1 MIAVSVLLPVYNGE
15 RYLREALRSVLAQ
28 SFADF
33 ELLLL
38 DDGSTDRSLAIAQSF
53 AERDPR
59 VRVVSRENRGL
70 VATLNELLQFAQ
82 GDLIARMDADDIC
95 LPDRLQRQV
104 AYLQAHP
111 EVVCLGGDVE
121 LIDERGRFLTTLRML
136 ERDDEIQR
144 EAMQGHTTICHPC
157 AIYRRAAIQALGG
170 YRGEF
175 YPTEDLDLW
184 LRLGEHGQLAN
195 LRGPVLRYRLHDASI
210 SHNNAQMQ
218 RSAARRSCEDAWR
231 RRGVA
236 GGHFAAQDHW
246 RPGADPQSQHQFT
259 VQYGWWAFNSG
270 ERRTSA
276 IYGLKAIRKMPLRS
290 SGWRL
295 LLCAVAKPMPRST
308 KAGDASR

>member
-15 RYLREALRSVLAQ
+15 RYLREAVRSVLAQ

-38 DDGSTDRSLAIAQSF
+38 DDGSTDGSLAIAQGL

-70 VATLNELLQFAQ
+70 VATLNELLKLAQ
-82 GDLIARMDADDIC
+82 GELIARMDADDVC

-121 LIDERGRFLTTLRML
+121 LIDARGRYLTTLRML
-136 ERDDEIQR
+136 VRDDEIQR

-157 AIYRRAAIQALGG
+157 AMYRRAAIQALGG
-170 YRGEF
+170 YRGAF

-184 LRLGEHGQLAN
+184 LRLGEQGRLAN
-195 LRGPVLRYRLHDASI
+195 LRGPVLRYRLHDESI

-231 RRGVA
+231 RRGVE
-236 GGHFAAQDHW
+236 GGRIAAQDHW
-246 RPGADPQSQHQFT
+246 RPGADAQSQHQFML
-259 VQYGWWAFNSG
+259 QYGWWAFNSG
-270 ERRTSA
+270 QRRTSA
-276 IYGLKAIRKMPLRS
+276 IYGLKAIRRMPLRS
-290 SGWRL
+290 AGWRL
-295 LLCAVAKPMPRST
+295 LLCAATKPMKRPPKVGGAST
-308 KAGDASR
+308 